1 MVVASP
7 VLPPS
12 GCCSGKTGDG
22 NGDDDRTPNSFLTA
36 LATASDKDS
45 LFDCVL
51 LVAAFDL
58 KSSSLCGPDNLFV
71 MSKSRLETSKSWE
84 LATYGAFITPTIPA

>member
-12 GCCSGKTGDG
+12 GCCPDKVGDG
-22 NGDDDRTPNSFLTA
+22 EDDKTPNSFLTA
-36 LATASDKDS
+36 LAIACDKDS

-58 KSSSLCGPDNLFV
+58 KPSSFCGPDSLFV
-71 MSKSRLETSKSWE
+71 MSKSHLKTFKVLGN